1 MGMGSNGVHFPIGEH
16 NGKNYCDVI
25 VGYISFNHLSEYRS
39 SSMLIPEWTKKWI
52 QLIECIAAIC
62 RRSDVGVV
70 VNESLIELAKSRK
83 DWMSLTLRSSGQSR
97 MVWTLA
103 GSIVNPSEM
112 KYNQGVR

>member
-1 MGMGSNGVHFPIGEH
+1 
-16 NGKNYCDVI
+16 
-25 VGYISFNHLSEYRS
+25 
-39 SSMLIPEWTKKWI
+39 
-52 QLIECIAAIC
+52 
-62 RRSDVGVV
+62 